1 MILVNNQMESLSPKQ
16 VREIKDLYKNVYKE
30 EVVEEAGEFDDLF
43 ESEEFKSLSDELK
56 EDIIKKMQSSLAKS
70 EKSGVFGQLERAR
83 RKLFGTDKERTQA
96 INFEKNK
103 NIIDKQKRN
112 IPPEKRNTIN
122 VNKDPN
128 IKSSI
133 PAPTRGFTPKGK
145 EQAAINRVEFKKD
158 KEIGKLTDKNLELT
172 KNLEKEKL
180 KNTFK
185 GFESEKKGEVTMKD
199 FQPDSSNKI
208 EKKGEVTMKDFKPD
222 SSGKI
227 DNNKIDDKK
236 IDNTKVTSAP
246 KISPATFKTNQRQSR
261 ELVKTGKLKDTD
273 LNKYSRSSTYTAD
286 DGKTQVNRSTVNTIA
301 KFDMGPNIKKG
312 DKLGVISG
320 NLRKKYDLKAS
331 SFKPEAYDLVLDYVL
346 TEGHADSVEEAHY
359 VMMQMD
365 EGTIKTIVEFL
376 GGRPG
381 DGYFGHPNLDIKNPF
396 FRGKR
401 TKGTVLDKS
410 NAKTLPDVNVNK
422 VGAQIGDYSIKMNK
436 LIDDI

>member
-16 VREIKDLYKNVYKE
+16 VREIKDLYKSVYKE

-273 LNKYSRSSTYTAD
+273 LNKFGRSSTYTAD
-286 DGKTQVNRSTVNTIA
+286 DGQTQVNRSTVNTIA

-365 EGTIKTIVEFL
+365 EGTIKTIVEFF

-381 DGYFGHPNLDIKNPF
+381 DGYFGHPNLNIENPF
-396 FRGKR
+396 AKKKIK
-401 TKGTVLDKS
+401 TTVTDKS
-410 NAKTLPDVNVNK
+410 DAKKLPDININK
-422 VGAQIGDYSIKMNK
+422 VGATIGDRNMNYKKM
-436 LIDDI
+436 IDEI